1 MKKYLLF
8 LALILITSPAFA
20 ALNGATNWEMRQA
33 GADTNGGG
41 FTLGVSSIASRT
53 DLAVDAADNTKVTSA
68 AEVFDSG
75 DVGRWIQI
83 TAGSGFT
90 TGYYQILAVDGSNI
104 ATLNASPAA
113 TSTTGGSF
121 SIYRGLDYSQQD
133 AVNPNGGSNGSSVV
147 AVTAGTTT
155 LTCADCSFT
164 QDIVGNVVYLEGGTG
179 TITAQRRAITAYT
192 NATTVTIDASVAAST
207 GMTLNIGG
215 ALGSLDEV
223 FGTRG
228 IVASNIIWWKSDTGL
243 TTATAI
249 SSSIGGG
256 QLKGYDTTR
265 GDLDQSIY
273 STNRPKLTFTGT
285 SVYALTLSSGT
296 WQLRNFIIDVDSS
309 SGSSGINTTSSVPFI
324 YNVTVDNYD
333 NIGLTL
339 AGSGLGL
346 YGEITGGTSN
356 ATFGISAVNSAI
368 IFGSY
373 VHDGA
378 GVGIKGASIAIM
390 ENNIVANQS
399 GATSDCYQMTGP
411 VNNPPMIKNN
421 TAYNCGRN
429 GIGILGVSTPTI
441 MIGNIMVNNAAYG
454 LSVSS
459 TSVTVPYQDSN
470 AFYNNTSG
478 NKQNVTSRAS
488 QGSANPPYLPA
499 NDVTLSGDPFT
510 NAAGGDFSLNNTA
523 GAGASLR
530 NSSVPRAWG
539 TTTTGYPDFGA
550 VQHQDPGATIVYPN
564 YAY

>member
-1 MKKYLLF
+1 MKYI
-8 LALILITSPAFA
+8 LAISMILMPLAANA
-20 ALNGATNWEMRQA
+20 ALNSATNWEIRQA
-33 GADTNGGG
+33 GNDTNGGG

-53 DLAVDAADNTKVTSA
+53 DLVVDATTNTKVTSA
-68 AEVFDSG
+68 TEVFDAA
-75 DVGRWIQI
+75 DAGRWIQI
-83 TAGSGFT
+83 TAGTGFT
-90 TGYYQILAVDGSNI
+90 TGYYQILSVDGSNV

-121 SIYRGLDYSQQD
+121 TIYKGLDYSQQD

-179 TITAQRRAITAYT
+179 TIAAQRRAITAYT
-192 NATTVTIDASVAAST
+192 NATTVTMDASIATST

-215 ALGSLDEV
+215 ALGSLNEV
-223 FGTRG
+223 FSSRG
-228 IVASNIIWWKSDTGL
+228 IVASNVIWWKSDTAL
-243 TTATAI
+243 STATAI

-285 SVYALTLSSGT
+285 SAYALTLSSGT
-296 WQLRNFIIDVDSS
+296 WQLRNFIIDVDAS
-309 SGSSGINTTSSVPFI
+309 SGSSGINTTGTISFL
-324 YNVTVDNYD
+324 YNVSVQDYD
-333 NIGLTL
+333 NVGITL
-339 AGSGLGL
+339 AGSGFC
-346 YGEITGGTSN
+346 YYCEATGGTSN

-368 IFGSY
+368 VFGSY
-373 VHDGA
+373 IHDGA
-378 GVGIKGASIAIM
+378 GVGIKGTSITTM

-399 GATSDCYQMTGP
+399 GATSDCYQMTAP
-411 VNNPPMIKNN
+411 VNNPPYIRNN
-421 TAYNCGRN
+421 TGYNCGRH
-429 GIGILGVSTPTI
+429 GIGILGVSTPSI
-441 MIGNIMVNNAAYG
+441 LINNILVNNAGYG
-454 LSVSS
+454 ISLSS
-459 TSVTVPYQDSN
+459 TSVTVPYQDGN

-478 NKQNVTSRAS
+478 NKQNVTIRAS
-488 QGSANPPYLPA
+488 QGSANPPYLPV
-499 NDVTLSGDPFT
+499 NDVTLTGDPFT

-530 NSSVPRAWG
+530 NSGLPRKWG

-550 VQHQDPGATIVYPN
+550 VQHNDPGATIVYPN
-564 YAY
+564 YAF